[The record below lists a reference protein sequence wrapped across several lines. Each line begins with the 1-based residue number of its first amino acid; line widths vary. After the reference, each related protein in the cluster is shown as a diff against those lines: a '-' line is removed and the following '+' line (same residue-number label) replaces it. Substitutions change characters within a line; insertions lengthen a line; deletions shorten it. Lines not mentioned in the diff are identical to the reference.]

1 MQAPNS
7 VILLQLTIPNSAI
20 FPLQDQATSP
30 SSSPLIVSD
39 PAAKKDEASSNQ
51 VLSEENQAKLKE
63 IFSWLQKDARDQ
75 VRDVDHFE
83 EMLESIDQEL
93 PEDIKTSLEP
103 ISDLDIHYVAI
114 RRALKSQSSQPVLE
128 QKKARAEQTV
138 KWSQAQIESN
148 KEMLTKL
155 QSALE
160 SKIARKTTLETELR
174 NLSAEIEVDEKKIAE
189 LPGLIEK
196 TQEEALAAMSEA
208 NLLEEEEKL
217 SALYNTQKDYQERL
231 KNINQIISNASNV
244 IAKYLN
250 I

>member
-1 MQAPNS
+1 
-7 VILLQLTIPNSAI
+7 
-20 FPLQDQATSP
+20 
-30 SSSPLIVSD
+30 VSD
-39 PAAKKDEASSNQ
+39 PGAEKDEASLNQ

-83 EMLESIDQEL
+83 EILESIDQEL

-114 RRALKSQSSQPVLE
+114 RRALKSQSSRLALE
-128 QKKARAEQTV
+128 QKKARAEQAV
-138 KWSQAQIESN
+138 KGSQAQIESN
-148 KEMLTKL
+148 KEMLAKL

-160 SKIARKTTLETELR
+160 LKIARKAALETELR
-174 NLSAEIEVDEKKIAE
+174 NLSAEIEADEKKIAE
-189 LPGLIEK
+189 LPGLTEK
-196 TQEEALAAMSEA
+196 IQEEASTTMIEA
-208 NLLEEEEKL
+208 NQLEAKL
-217 SALYNTQKDYQERL
+217 SALSNTQKDYQERL
-231 KNINQIISNASNV
+231 ENINQIISDASSV